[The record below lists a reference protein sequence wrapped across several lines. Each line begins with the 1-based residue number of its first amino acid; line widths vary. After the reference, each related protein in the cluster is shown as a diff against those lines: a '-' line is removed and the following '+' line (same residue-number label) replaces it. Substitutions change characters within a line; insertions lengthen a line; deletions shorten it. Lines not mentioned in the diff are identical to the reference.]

1 VVEVILVATLL
12 IEIVTQANLNLTQ
25 QFTTL
30 EGEIYE
36 KIAIT

>member
-1 VVEVILVATLL
+1 VVEVILRATLF
-12 IEIVTQANLNLTQ
+12 IGIVAQANLNLTQ
-25 QFTTL
+25 QFTIP